1 MDATWE
7 REKSGDGRGG
17 GRLAP
22 KRRRNDWVFS
32 LGEQA
37 QDLLVHPGGLDIQ
50 FGILSP

>member
-7 REKSGDGRGG
+7 REKSGRRE

-37 QDLLVHPGGLDIQ
+37 PDLLLYPGGLDIQ
-50 FGILSP
+50 SGILSP